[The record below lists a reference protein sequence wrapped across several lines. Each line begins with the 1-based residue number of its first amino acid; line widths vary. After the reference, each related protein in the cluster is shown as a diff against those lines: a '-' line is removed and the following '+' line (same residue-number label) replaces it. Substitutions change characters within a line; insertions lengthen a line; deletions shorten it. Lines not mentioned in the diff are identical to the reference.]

1 MPVAFALSI
10 SPPDLMKG
18 NWPIDIVQDAM
29 NISSNY
35 ECGCVCVWEWVVL
48 NELILRCQL
57 LISNMNLACPRC
69 QVEYLVQLK
78 LISTSEIV
86 HLISLYIKL
95 VTFPVTRTRARTASD
110 DKIV

>member
-1 MPVAFALSI
+1 MSV
-10 SPPDLMKG
+10 G
-18 NWPIDIVQDAM
+18 VCWN
-29 NISSNY
+29 
-35 ECGCVCVWEWVVL
+35 VCVWEWVVL

-95 VTFPVTRTRARTASD
+95 VTFPVTRTRARTASN
-110 DKIV
+110 DKIL